1 MIITNW
7 VNLSSDIFRDHP
19 EIMDQISMLH
29 GALLPKL
36 KKIFE
41 SRYFCFFY
49 FFFYRNIR
57 KVPKWWIGGKGV
69 IEFENNFIG
78 LKEALKTVAVVKGR
92 IVDKFV
98 KADEVFRNEN
108 EDDEAC

>member
-41 SRYFCFFY
+41 S
-49 FFFYRNIR
+49 R